1 MPQKREHVC
10 IRYVSRTVHTESRP
24 NNSTQADVQSAS
36 QISTTNPMA
45 PATPQR
51 HQHKIPRKQT
61 KERREEKKKR
71 SQLTIASRSIFAAAK
86 ASSITATRS
95 LLLGN
100 IMTGIVGPARPGKSP
115 RQSAMFSGS
124 LASGLGVTSNAHR
137 IRMIATARERSAT
150 LYPGQILFSRR
161 VLVSLH

>member
-1 MPQKREHVC
+1 MDVYVCNCEQSTLNRDRTTLLKR
-10 IRYVSRTVHTESRP
+10 ITVGFPALYNKSNGSCNTP
-24 NNSTQADVQSAS
+24 KTSAQNPS
-36 QISTTNPMA
+36 QT
-45 PATPQR
+45 
-51 HQHKIPRKQT
+51 
-61 KERREEKKKR
+61 EKKGGKGKKKKK

-86 ASSITATRS
+86 ASSITATLS

-124 LASGLGVTSNAHR
+124 FASGLGVTSNAHR

-150 LYPGQILFSRR
+150 LYPGQILF
-161 VLVSLH
+161 